1 MSDHAF
7 AKMNDEIVE
16 SIRKTYSTM
25 KTLDEEKKSI
35 SEDMREEK
43 QKCAKDSGL
52 SVRQLNGLFKIL
64 KARENGEFDE
74 ELVHMAQVVEGIKTP
89 PASEEI

>member
-7 AKMNDEIVE
+7 ANLSEEIVE

-35 SEDMREEK
+35 SEDMRDEK

-52 SVRQLNGLFKIL
+52 TVRQLNGLFKIL
-64 KARENGEFDE
+64 KSREKGEFDE
-74 ELVHMAQVVEGIKTP
+74 DLINIAKAVEGVKRI
-89 PASEEI
+89 PAPD